1 MENIWALYYSSCSKN
16 VGNTPKIQPPFI
28 WSFTVKFYC
37 MYLYLNNQTV
47 AVSLYKLCASI
58 SKGAQTCSPQ
68 PKFETSAFCFW
79 TTSLLFPP
87 LYSSW
92 RTIRGQFPSDPDVL
106 SQRHL
111 GNPGASLRQNHRIS
125 VVLWECHTNRRYGSN
140 VVARVYKMALKVG
153 CKLNKIW
160 LQNRLRKSHV

>member
-68 PKFETSAFCFW
+68 PKFETSPFCFLNHIFIISSSVQLLAYHPW
-79 TTSLLFPP
+79 SVSVRSGCPLSTSPGKPRSFLAAE
-87 LYSSW
+87 S
-92 RTIRGQFPSDPDVL
+92 PD
-106 SQRHL
+106 
-111 GNPGASLRQNHRIS
+111 IS
-125 VVLWECHTNRRYGSN
+125 CTM
-140 VVARVYKMALKVG
+140 RV
-153 CKLNKIW
+153 
-160 LQNRLRKSHV
+160 SHQ